1 MHLTKNLDVA
11 YELFEVR
18 TGEHGLKQIHHTKRA
33 PIGTPNAVREEAVA
47 ILDKAFGDDG
57 ARKRTNIKQ
66 LREKVLAA
74 WDENGSSR
82 RDVQALVKDMT
93 GI

>member
-1 MHLTKNLDVA
+1 MDIA

-18 TGEHGLKQIHHTKRA
+18 TGEHGLKPIHRIKRA
-33 PIGTPNAVREEAVA
+33 PVGTVNAVREEAAA

-57 ARKRTNIKQ
+57 ARKRVKINQ

-82 RDVQALVKDMT
+82 LDVQALVKDMT